1 MEKKNLIIVSTII
14 VVGMIVSSLILS
26 KFFLKI
32 RHEENITVKGFAEM
46 EMKSDIGKLR
56 FSIVTQKN
64 TLQEAYKQI
73 EKEKKI
79 VIEYLN
85 AKGLKDENVEST
97 GLYTYDIKEMNEKGM
112 YTNLTVA
119 YNATQSMLV
128 TSDDV
133 ELIKKLSEEL
143 TSLIEAGVNIRVNEP
158 QYYISDMQDMKID
171 LLVKAT
177 EDGYTRAKKLAAG
190 SGADVGALV
199 SATHGVFQVTEPNSM
214 ETSGYGMYN
223 TSSIMKSV
231 KAVVTLSYAVK

>member
-1 MEKKNLIIVSTII
+1 MEKKNLIPVSVIL
-14 VVGMIVSSLILS
+14 VAGMILSSFILS

-32 RHEENITVKGFAEM
+32 RHEENITVKGFAQT
-46 EMKSDIGKLR
+46 EMKSDVGKLR
-56 FSIVTQKN
+56 FSVVRQEN
-64 TLQEAYKQI
+64 TLQKAYQQI
-73 EKEKKI
+73 EKDKKI
-79 VIEYLN
+79 VIEYLEK
-85 AKGLKDENVEST
+85 KGLQAENIEST
-97 GLYTYDIKEMNEKGM
+97 GLYTYDVKERNEKGM
-112 YTNLTVA
+112 YTNRVVA
-119 YNATQSMLV
+119 YDATQNMKI

-133 ELIKKLSEEL
+133 ELIKKLSEDL

-158 QYYISDMQDMKID
+158 QYYISDLQEVKID

-177 EDGYTRAKKLAAG
+177 EDGYMRAKKLAAG

-199 SATHGVFQVTEPNSM
+199 SASQGVFQITEPNSM

>member
-85 AKGLKDENVEST
+85 VKGLNDENIEST

-112 YTNLTVA
+112 YTNFTVA

-199 SATHGVFQVTEPNSM
+199 SATQGVFQVTEPNSM